1 MRLLSAVEF
10 AERAHRGQVRK
21 YTGEP
26 YIVHPL
32 EVAQIVHSVFPSEDA
47 AIAAL
52 LHDVVEDCGVTLELI
67 TGAFGELVA
76 KLVHEVTDISR
87 KEHGN
92 RATRKALDRQ
102 HLSMASPLGMTIK
115 LADLISNTQS
125 ITQHDPN
132 FAKVYMREK
141 AELLPLLK
149 AGDSTLWERASG
161 LVDSWNARTDGEK

>member
-1 MRLLSAVEF
+1 MKLLTAVEF

-32 EVAQIVHSVFPSEDA
+32 EVAQLVESVWPAQDA
-47 AIAAL
+47 VIAAL
-52 LHDVVEDCGVTLELI
+52 LHDVVEDCGVTLDQI
-67 TGAFGELVA
+67 ARAFGDHVS

-102 HLSMASPLGMTIK
+102 HLSMASPEGKTIK

-125 ITQHDPN
+125 ITQHDPD

-141 AELLPLLK
+141 KELLTVL
-149 AGDSTLWERASG
+149 ADGDSILLARAHGLVESWERA
-161 LVDSWNARTDGEK
+161 A